1 MRHATLFS
9 GVGAPELA
17 AYWLGWENVFHCEIN
32 PFCQQVLSY
41 WFNKSECYEDITKTD
56 FRKWEGK
63 IDVLTGGF
71 PCQPFSVA
79 GRRKGA
85 EDNRYLWPEFR
96 RAIREVKPRWI
107 VGENVAG
114 IISMVQPGKEIDM
127 EVSSTQQP
135 EGDKETI
142 HEQEFVIETICRDLE
157 SEGYTV
163 QPIVIPACAIG
174 APHRRDRVWFI
185 AYRNAPTNTDDGS
198 ALRKPR
204 KNERTSYKERLQER
218 DEVQQPNQSNSL
230 REPSSHSA
238 GCGRLNG
245 SSDWKERSVHSDQ
258 EWNSKKNQPEWAE
271 RECRTCANIRFNE
284 YSDGNGLERRFYQEK
299 ERVPAYKSEERNS
312 CGLRFWEDFP
322 TQPPLCRG
330 DDGIPDRL
338 DIEAVFKGVN
348 YTGRSSTYNRWRTES
363 IKAYGNAM
371 VPQVIYQIYKYIND
385 IENQINEKRTHT
397 NLRYR

>member
-17 AYWLGWENVFHCEIN
+17 AYWLGWENAFHCEIN
-32 PFCQQVLSY
+32 PFCQQVLNY
-41 WFNKSECYEDITKTD
+41 WFNKSESYEDITKTD

-96 RAIREVKPRWI
+96 RAIREIKPRWI

-114 IISMVQPGKEIDM
+114 IISMVQPGKEVDV
-127 EVSSTQQP
+127 EVSSTQQSK
-135 EGDKETI
+135 GDKETI

-185 AYRNAPTNTDDGS
+185 A
-198 ALRKPR
+198 
-204 KNERTSYKERLQER
+204 
-218 DEVQQPNQSNSL
+218 
-230 REPSSHSA
+230 HST
-238 GCGRLNG
+238 GCRQFNW
-245 SSDWKERSVHSDQ
+245 SSDWEERPVHSDQ
-258 EWNSKKNQPEWAE
+258 EWDSKKNQSKWSE
-271 RECRTCANIRFNE
+271 RECRSCANMCINE
-284 YSDGNGLERRFYQEK
+284 YSDGNGLERRLYQEK
-299 ERVPAYKSEERNS
+299 ETVPTHKSEERDS

-322 TQPPLCRG
+322 TEPPLCRG
-330 DDGIPDRL
+330 DDGIPDWL

-385 IENQINEKRTHT
+385 IENQINEKRADT
-397 NLRYR
+397 NL